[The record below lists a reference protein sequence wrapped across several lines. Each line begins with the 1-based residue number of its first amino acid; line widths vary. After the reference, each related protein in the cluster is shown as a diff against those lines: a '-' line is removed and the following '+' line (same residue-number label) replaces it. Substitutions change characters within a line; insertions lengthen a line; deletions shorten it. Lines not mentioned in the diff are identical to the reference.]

1 MKNDIAQALLN
12 KVIGISDSDP
22 DTMIKN
28 RKYFQTMARYKYDDY
43 HQYYPGM
50 RFLEKFALWLEQFKP
65 EDRTVALD
73 FIENK
78 LVFISHAEM
87 NLLVSSAYPDLIKDI
102 LVGKIATESN
112 IPYWKVGLITAS
124 NAFKA
129 LKRKSLFC
137 GLSDGART
145 EVFRRSNPRIIS
157 HEQVY
162 LTYEL
167 SPERAKEMSKKL
179 TEDLT
184 DILGAEPEAN
194 DAKFKTLFL
203 LDDFSASGTSYLKYK
218 ESKDEFKGKIAQ
230 LYKNLY
236 GQKEIFSTVFDLDN
250 LEVYLIMYFCTQQAL
265 EQIQTALDNEK
276 WPYPRNLKLK
286 PIYLIPDTFKL
297 TPGVDDK
304 YIDLCKKEEY
314 YDKDSIEDDHTG
326 ADIHLGYGGCSLPL
340 VLGHNTPNNTVPL
353 LWAYDNGKKFKG
365 LFPRIPRH
373 KEI

>member
-12 KVIGISDSDP
+12 KILSISDSE
-22 DTMIKN
+22 TEIMIKN
-28 RKYFQTMARYKYDDY
+28 RKYFQTMARYKYNDY

-50 RFLEKFALWLEQFKP
+50 RFIEKFALWLEQFKP
-65 EDRTVALD
+65 EDRKIALE

-87 NLLVSSAYPDLIKDI
+87 NLLVSSSYPDLIKDI
-102 LVGKIATESN
+102 LVGKIASETS
-112 IPYWKVGLITAS
+112 IASWKIALITATIEY
-124 NAFKA
+124 KA

-145 EVFRRSNPRIIS
+145 EIFRRSNPGIIS

-167 SPERAKEMSKKL
+167 SADRALEMSKKL
-179 TEDLT
+179 TTDLT
-184 DILGAEPEAN
+184 EIYGFEPQAD
-194 DAKFKTLFL
+194 DARFKMLFL

-218 ESKDEFKGKIAQ
+218 DDKGDFAGKIAQ

-236 GQKEIFSTVFDLDN
+236 NQKEIFNSVFDLDN
-250 LEVYLIMYFCTQQAL
+250 LEVYLVIYLCTEQAL
-265 EQIQTALDNEK
+265 NQIKNSIDNPR
-276 WPYPRNLKLK
+276 WPYPKKLKLK
-286 PIYLIPDTFKL
+286 PIHIIPNSLKL
-297 TPGVDDK
+297 TNGIDDRF
-304 YIDLCKKEEY
+304 IELCENDEY
-314 YDKDSIEDDHTG
+314 YDAHSIEDEHTG
-326 ADIHLGYGGCSLPL
+326 KNLYLGYRNCALPL
-340 VLGHNTPNNTVPL
+340 VLGHNTPNNSVSI
-353 LWAYDNGKKFKG
+353 LWSYDNSKKFKG

>member
-12 KVIGISDSDP
+12 KILGISDSDP
-22 DTMIKN
+22 ETMIKN

-65 EDRTVALD
+65 EDRKIAVD
-73 FIENK
+73 FIEKK

-87 NLLVSSAYPDLIKDI
+87 NLLVSSSYPDLIKDI
-102 LVGKIATESN
+102 LIGKIANEMS
-112 IPYWKVGLITAS
+112 IPCWKITQITMS
-124 NAFKA
+124 KEFRA

-145 EVFRRSNPRIIS
+145 EVFRRSNPRTIS

-167 SPERAKEMSKKL
+167 SAERALEMKRKL
-179 TEDLT
+179 MKDLT
-184 DILGAEPEAN
+184 DIYGVEPEA
-194 DAKFKTLFL
+194 DESKFKTLFL

-218 ESKDEFKGKIAQ
+218 ESKKDFAGKIAQ

-236 GQKEIFSTVFDLDN
+236 NQKDSFKDVFDLEN
-250 LEVYLIMYFCTQQAL
+250 LEVYLIIYFCTEQAL
-265 EQIQTALDNEK
+265 EQMQATLDNVN
-276 WPYPRNLKLK
+276 WPYPPNLKLK
-286 PIYLIPDTFKL
+286 PMYVIPNSFKL
-297 TPGVDDK
+297 MDGSDDK
-304 YIDLCKKEEY
+304 FIELCKNEQY
-314 YDKDSIEDDHTG
+314 YDSESIEDEHTG
-326 ADIHLGYGGCSLPL
+326 KNIHLGYGNCALPIA
-340 VLGHNTPNNTVPL
+340 LGHNTPNNSVPL
-353 LWAYDNGKKFKG
+353 LWSYDNSKKFKG